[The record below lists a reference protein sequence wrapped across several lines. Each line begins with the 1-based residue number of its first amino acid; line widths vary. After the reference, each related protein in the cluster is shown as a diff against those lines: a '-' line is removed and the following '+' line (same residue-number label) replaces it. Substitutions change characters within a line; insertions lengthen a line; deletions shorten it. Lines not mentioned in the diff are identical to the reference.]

1 MNKALHTEFQKAHRR
16 HDLWICLAV
25 PLAAAIW
32 SASAMPR
39 GADEL
44 ANAYSALLY
53 SLPVLNTVLMPLA
66 MAALASRLWDVEVK
80 GCTVKLLYTLQ
91 TRRSLFAAKAVFG
104 AGEILLM
111 VLLELAATALLG
123 YIQHYTE
130 AFPAAQLAY
139 LGVCTYGVNLML
151 FFSEL
156 LLMLVFSN
164 LMPALCVAIVGTLL
178 GLFSA
183 FMPRLVSYF
192 VPWGYYVPLGCYE
205 VAVWNEAEHTVL
217 YGMTRYNWGLL
228 GFTML
233 LAALLFAAAWQLI
246 RNKEV

>member
-1 MNKALHTEFQKAHRR
+1 ML
-16 HDLWICLAV
+16 
-25 PLAAAIW
+25 
-32 SASAMPR
+32 
-39 GADEL
+39 
-44 ANAYSALLY
+44 
-53 SLPVLNTVLMPLA
+53 
-66 MAALASRLWDVEVK
+66 
-80 GCTVKLLYTLQ
+80 
-91 TRRSLFAAKAVFG
+91 
-104 AGEILLM
+104 

-164 LMPALCVAIVGTLL
+164 PMPALCVAIVGTLL

>member
-1 MNKALHTEFQKAHRR
+1 
-16 HDLWICLAV
+16 
-25 PLAAAIW
+25 
-32 SASAMPR
+32 MPR

-164 LMPALCVAIVGTLL
+164 PMPALCVAIVAVL
-178 GLFSA
+178 
-183 FMPRLVSYF
+183 RVS
-192 VPWGYYVPLGCYE
+192 
-205 VAVWNEAEHTVL
+205 
-217 YGMTRYNWGLL
+217 
-228 GFTML
+228 
-233 LAALLFAAAWQLI
+233 AAAWQFLCAGGVV
-246 RNKEV
+246 RPAGLL

>member
-156 LLMLVFSN
+156 IADAGFQQSDARALRGDCRHAAGAVFRVYAAACQLLCAVGVLR
-164 LMPALCVAIVGTLL
+164 PA
-178 GLFSA
+178 
-183 FMPRLVSYF
+183 
-192 VPWGYYVPLGCYE
+192 
-205 VAVWNEAEHTVL
+205 
-217 YGMTRYNWGLL
+217 GLL
-228 GFTML
+228 
-233 LAALLFAAAWQLI
+233 
-246 RNKEV
+246 

>member
-32 SASAMPR
+32 SASAMPC

-164 LMPALCVAIVGTLL
+164 PMP
-178 GLFSA
+178 
-183 FMPRLVSYF
+183 
-192 VPWGYYVPLGCYE
+192 
-205 VAVWNEAEHTVL
+205 
-217 YGMTRYNWGLL
+217 
-228 GFTML
+228 
-233 LAALLFAAAWQLI
+233 
-246 RNKEV
+246 